1 MTLQMVKNVLG
12 VSNQDIMFFENARV
26 EIINDNT
33 GAHYRKNRN
42 GEMTL
47 EDEPIEASEEW
58 VLGLPVVYITAR
70 GNKVLIYVDG

>member
-1 MTLQMVKNVLG
+1 
-12 VSNQDIMFFENARV
+12 
-26 EIINDNT
+26 
-33 GAHYRKNRN
+33 
-42 GEMTL
+42 MTL